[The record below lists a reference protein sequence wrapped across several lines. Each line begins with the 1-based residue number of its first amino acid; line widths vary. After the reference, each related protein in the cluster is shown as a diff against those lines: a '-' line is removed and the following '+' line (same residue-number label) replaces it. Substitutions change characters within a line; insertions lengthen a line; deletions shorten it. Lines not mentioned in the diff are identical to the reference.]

1 MTCVLHNSISSKLH
15 PNTPPVFASSQSSG
29 NQSPAP
35 RDPECLQTPNAS
47 TPSSSTLSPRD
58 EIINFLAGLNVSIEV
73 AASVCQQILGMYD
86 LWDSFTDHSE
96 QDKNR
101 RVERR
106 ETQVKFVNSNYGNP
120 PPEKAL
126 ITEREIVAVVN
137 RMRTE
142 RYVPSMLSSYKIPHL
157 HE

>member
-1 MTCVLHNSISSKLH
+1 MTCVLHNSISTKLH
-15 PNTPPVFASSQSSG
+15 LPNILASTQSSG

-35 RDPECLQTPNAS
+35 KDPENLQTSSAS
-47 TPSSSTLSPRD
+47 TPSSTTVSPRD

-73 AASVCQQILGMYD
+73 VSSVCQQIMAMYD

-101 RVERR
+101 RIERR
-106 ETQVKFVNSNYGNP
+106 ETQVKFMNMNYGSP
-120 PPEKAL
+120 PPEKIL

-137 RMRTE
+137 RIRTE
-142 RYVPSMLSSYKIPHL
+142 RHVFPPYYP
-157 HE
+157 